1 MKVSKTE
8 SETSVADQSTKPAPK
23 KKKQKKVQ
31 EPEVPEQDFKP
42 FDYSQSNF
50 KIFDG
55 KTLPFFICMFPI
67 GSLSSLFVFD
77 PHRQIKREFT
87 VWSKQTSTW
96 TQAEGMNLFS
106 VTQLSAGMDLAVLHL
121 ISLPTLILREKDRR
135 KTLWAAGACL
145 TSPSNLTGNTHTA
158 RLKKSII
165 DKMCMMGLFLFPE
178 GFATTG
184 PRDRSLLMADLPLF
198 LFSFLKA
205 SFVTLICFANWII
218 CHCFSTALS
227 LYTYS
232 FVVFDPLLKWD
243 FKTFFH

>member
-1 MKVSKTE
+1 MKVSKT
-8 SETSVADQSTKPAPK
+8 ETSVADQSTKPAPK

-31 EPEVPEQDFKP
+31 EPELPEQDFKP

-55 KTLPFFICMFPI
+55 ETLPFFICMFPI
-67 GSLSSLFVFD
+67 GSLSSLFVFF
-77 PHRQIKREFT
+77 PLRQIKREFT

-106 VTQLSAGMDLAVLHL
+106 VTQLSAGMDLAVLDL

-158 RLKKSII
+158 RLEKSII
-165 DKMCMMGLFLFPE
+165 AWWVYFCFQRVSPQLAQEIEVFWWLTFPY
-178 GFATTG
+178 F
-184 PRDRSLLMADLPLF
+184 
-198 LFSFLKA
+198 
-205 SFVTLICFANWII
+205 CFP
-218 CHCFSTALS
+218 F
-227 LYTYS
+227 
-232 FVVFDPLLKWD
+232 
-243 FKTFFH
+243 